1 MNYRSFFKAEW
12 LSLLRRKQ
20 DTLNALLFFIM
31 VITLFPLGV
40 DPSSEFL
47 APAAGGIIWCAT
59 ALSVLM
65 AVEGMFKEDF
75 NDGSLEQWLAS
86 GLSVTYLVVL
96 KVTAQWLMVVLPLLI
111 VLPLLGQMLF
121 LPSEALATVML
132 TIVLGTPALFFI
144 GAIGAAL
151 TVALRRGA
159 VLMLLLILP
168 LYLPVIIFATG
179 AVRAAQLQM
188 SFHGQLAILAAMS
201 IVALALS
208 PVMTAISIKASVN

>member
-1 MNYRSFFKAEW
+1 MNYRSFFKSEW

-20 DTLNALLFFIM
+20 DTLNALLFFVM

-59 ALSVLM
+59 ALAVLM
-65 AVEGMFKEDF
+65 AVEGIYKEDY

-86 GLSVTYLVVL
+86 GLSVALLVFL
-96 KVTAQWLMVVLPLLI
+96 KVFAQWLMVIVPLLVVLPLLA
-111 VLPLLGQMLF
+111 QMLF
-121 LPSEALATVML
+121 LPFSALAVVMITL
-132 TIVLGTPALFFI
+132 VLGTPALFFI

-151 TVALRRGA
+151 TVSLRRGA

-168 LYLPVIIFATG
+168 LYIPVIIFATG
-179 AVRAAQLQM
+179 AIRAAQLEM
-188 SFHGQLAILAAMS
+188 AFTGQLAILAAIS
-201 IVALALS
+201 LVSLALS
-208 PVMTAISIKASVN
+208 PVMAAISIKASVN

>member
-1 MNYRSFFKAEW
+1 M
-12 LSLLRRKQ
+12 SLLRRKQ
-20 DTLNALLFFIM
+20 DTLNALLFFVM

-65 AVEGMFKEDF
+65 AVEGLFKEDF

-86 GLSVTYLVVL
+86 GLSVSVLVLL
-96 KVTAQWLMVVLPLLI
+96 KVLAQWLMVMVPLLLALP
-111 VLPLLGQMLF
+111 VLAQMLF
-121 LPSEALATVML
+121 LPWSSLLTVMGSL
-132 TIVLGTPALFFI
+132 LLGTPALFLI

-151 TVALRRGA
+151 TVSLRRGA

-168 LYLPVIIFATG
+168 LYIPVIIFATG
-179 AVRAAQLQM
+179 AIRAAQLQM
-188 SFHGQLAILAAMS
+188 SVSGQLAILAAMS
-201 IVALALS
+201 IVALALA